1 MKKIA
6 FTMGVAMIAGL
17 AQAQFADF
25 DADTEGFQSTSFY
38 SGGIYF
44 GDVNI
49 VSGINPDGSP
59 FGPGDYGDQ
68 VTVERAVFLANDFP
82 EVSSPNVLGVGGS
95 FIPGDNLTINLL
107 SSLSMTTAFVET
119 NASMDL
125 FHYENGPWGG
135 IEIRLD
141 ALLDGQVVATD
152 MHVISD
158 LGGRDNVVRTRLEIT
173 GVEFD
178 TLFLHST
185 FNDGTTTVF
194 AGVVDN
200 VTIDGGLDCP
210 LCIADWD
217 SSETQPDSSDFLA
230 YLNSYASQDPCAD
243 LAPAG
248 GDGNFDSS
256 DFLAFLNAYVEG
268 CR

>member
-6 FTMGVAMIAGL
+6 FTMGIAMIAGL
-17 AQAQFADF
+17 AHAQSANF
-25 DADTEGFQSTSFY
+25 DAETEGFQGTSFTTN
-38 SGGIYF
+38 GLTF
-44 GDVNI
+44 FDVNN
-49 VSGINPDGSP
+49 VTGINPDGSP

-82 EVSSPNVLGVGGS
+82 EVTSPNVLGVGGS
-95 FIPGDNLTINLL
+95 FIPGDNLTINLF
-107 SSLSMTTAFVET
+107 SSLRITNGSTAT
-119 NASMDL
+119 GATLDL
-125 FHYENGPWGG
+125 FHFENGPWGG

-141 ALLDGQVVATD
+141 ALRNGQVVATD
-152 MHVISD
+152 LHVISD
-158 LGGRDNVVRTRLEIT
+158 LGGRDNVVRTPLVIS

-178 TLFLHST
+178 ELFVHAT
-185 FNDGTTTVF
+185 FDDGTTTVF
-194 AGVVDN
+194 SGVVDN
-200 VTIDGGLDCP
+200 VVFETGPLCP
-210 LCIADWD
+210 ECIADWD
-217 SSETQPDSSDFLA
+217 NSTTAPDSSDFLA

-248 GDGNFDSS
+248 GDGSFDSS